1 MNSFLKK
8 NIFCE
13 CTKITV
19 YAGTNVP
26 GYVCVKARGQPQVS
40 VLKFTCLRQALFG
53 GGDSS
58 DGGSISSDGV
68 WLAQELPLL
77 APPPSPASSSHLQ
90 VDPVSKWFLGIPTHI
105 LILIKKVL
113 VPTGPSSQSLMAA

>member
-1 MNSFLKK
+1 MNSFFKK

-26 GYVCVKARGQPQVS
+26 RPEVNLKCQSWSSPAWDKLSLV
-40 VLKFTCLRQALFG
+40 VLIAVIVVPLVLTE
-53 GGDSS
+53 
-58 DGGSISSDGV
+58 